1 MMHKKSILLAFLV
14 LSVYPFAAAFTGLNS
29 VPKPNFAYYS
39 SNKYDLLPAGRIIT
53 PFKSSFSQL
62 NGSNRN
68 GAASSREEDLKRTIE
83 IIKMGQAEESKGV
96 KSAEGVSSE
105 TSLDQVL
112 STFTTGFPFFVLF
125 SAILGMLK
133 PKTLTWVNNG
143 EIIPLML
150 AAVMTAMGMTLRKE
164 DFTRVFSVS
173 KPSNN
178 FQSSDLSAIPAGLL
192 CQYLIMPCAAFTIGS
207 LLLLPDHPF
216 AFLGLLLVGCS
227 PGGTASNLV
236 ALIAKADVALSVVLT
251 SLSTIMASVLTP
263 LLVKTLAGS
272 NISVSGWLLCKT
284 TARVV
289 LLPVALGMVV
299 REKLPKLANFVSRFA
314 PFTGVLLVSLLC
326 GGVVAQNSALALS
339 GGCGNGILLKII
351 ACVFGLHSLGFG
363 VGYLASKRLFGLQE
377 NVART
382 IAIETGMQ
390 NSALAVVLA
399 RSVVGADTTS
409 ALISTAC
416 LPGAFSAT
424 VHSCLGSA
432 LAVYW
437 RWRDCKS

>member
-1 MMHKKSILLAFLV
+1 MMPKILMIPAFLIFSCGSAV
-14 LSVYPFAAAFTGLNS
+14 TAFTGLKQVS
-29 VPKPNFAYYS
+29 APSFAYYS
-39 SNKYDLLPAGRIIT
+39 SNKYDPLPAGRIFA
-53 PFKSSFSQL
+53 PFKTSFSQL
-62 NGSNRN
+62 NGSKRK
-68 GAASSREEDLKRTIE
+68 GAASSKEEDLRRTIE
-83 IIKMGQAEESKGV
+83 IIQKGQESKGA
-96 KSAEGVSSE
+96 KSAAVASKKSI
-105 TSLDQVL
+105 DQVL
-112 STFTTGFPFFVLF
+112 STLTTGFPFFVLF

-150 AAVMTAMGMTLRKE
+150 AAVMTAMGMTLRRE
-164 DFTRVFSVS
+164 DFTRVFSLS
-173 KPSNN
+173 KGSRNP
-178 FQSSDLSAIPAGLL
+178 QSSDLSAIPAGLM
-192 CQYLIMPCAAFTIGS
+192 CQYLIMPFAAFTIGS
-207 LLLLPDHPF
+207 VLLLPQHPS

-251 SLSTIMASVLTP
+251 TLSTILASVLTP

-272 NISVSGWLLCKT
+272 NISVSGWLLCKA

-289 LLPVALGMVV
+289 LLPVALGMIV
-299 REKLPKLANFVSRFA
+299 RDKLPKFADAVSRYA

-339 GGCGNGILLKII
+339 GGCGSGILLKIVLGVL
-351 ACVFGLHSLGFG
+351 ALHSLGFG
-363 VGYLASKRLFGLQE
+363 VGYLASKHLFGLKE
-377 NVART
+377 NVSRT
-382 IAIETGMQ
+382 ISIETGMQ

-399 RSVVGADTTS
+399 RSVVEADSTS
-409 ALISTAC
+409 AFLATAC

-437 RWRDCKS
+437 RWRDGYSNTK

>member
-1 MMHKKSILLAFLV
+1 MIPAFLI
-14 LSVYPFAAAFTGLNS
+14 LSCGSFATAFTGLNQVS
-29 VPKPNFAYYS
+29 APSFAYYS
-39 SNKYDLLPAGRIIT
+39 SNKYDPLPAGRIFA
-53 PFKSSFSQL
+53 PFKTSFSQL
-62 NGSNRN
+62 NGSKTK
-68 GAASSREEDLKRTIE
+68 GAASSKEEDLRRTIE
-83 IIKMGQAEESKGV
+83 IIQKGQESKGA
-96 KSAEGVSSE
+96 KSAAVASKNS
-105 TSLDQVL
+105 TIDQVL
-112 STFTTGFPFFVLF
+112 STLTTGFPFFVLS

-150 AAVMTAMGMTLRKE
+150 AAVMTAMGMTLRRE
-164 DFTRVFSVS
+164 DFTRIFSLS
-173 KPSNN
+173 KDPKNP
-178 FQSSDLSAIPAGLL
+178 QSSDLSAIPAGLM
-192 CQYLIMPCAAFTIGS
+192 CQYLIMPFAAFTIGS
-207 LLLLPDHPF
+207 VLLLPQHPS

-251 SLSTIMASVLTP
+251 TLSTILASVLTP
-263 LLVKTLAGS
+263 LLVKTLVGS
-272 NISVSGWLLCKT
+272 NISVSGWLLCKA

-289 LLPVALGMVV
+289 LLPVALGMIV
-299 REKLPKLANFVSRFA
+299 RDRLPKLADTVSRYA

-339 GGCGNGILLKII
+339 GGCGSGILLKIVLG
-351 ACVFGLHSLGFG
+351 VFALHSLGFG
-363 VGYLASKRLFGLQE
+363 VGYLASKHLFGLKE
-377 NVART
+377 NVSRT
-382 IAIETGMQ
+382 ISIETGMQ

-399 RSVVGADTTS
+399 RSVVGADSTS
-409 ALISTAC
+409 AFLATAC

-437 RWRDCKS
+437 RWRDGNSNTK